1 MYEILNKVWMQIDY
15 KSKYVNYKIMRLP
28 YEIQKSIDN
37 HVSKIEEKYPL
48 WLETW
53 KNLVED

>member
-1 MYEILNKVWMQIDY
+1 MMQIDTSDY

-37 HVSKIEEKYPL
+37 HVSKIEENYPL